1 MLSFS
6 EIQERVVKILAV
18 ISGIPAE
25 EIGVDSTFEDLDL
38 DSLARIEMLVE
49 LEREFEIETPED
61 QNDEEIL
68 KQIQSI
74 EDAAKLVEKT
84 LSARDAN

>member
-61 QNDEEIL
+61 QDDEEIL

>member
-18 ISGIPAE
+18 ISGIPGE

-61 QNDEEIL
+61 QDDEEIL